1 MLRDLAPYLVVSV
14 LISAV
19 GGGLYGASVI
29 GVLAVYGLIIVA
41 SVISLV
47 GYLRWDL
54 RHYG

>member
-1 MLRDLAPYLVVSV
+1 MIWALLPYLIPSCV
-14 LISAV
+14 LSAAA
-19 GGGLYGASVI
+19 GGLYGA
-29 GVLAVYGLIIVA
+29 GVFGVPAVYGLIIVA